1 MAIDQPLQLEQPDAV
16 TTADQSRSVNSQTAV
31 PAVPDDRALRHV
43 VTQYV
48 LDEMASG
55 RLAPGARVAETT
67 LAAALGVS
75 FSPVREALFR
85 LTEQGLLEHRPRR
98 GFFVGA
104 IDQEQIRQIFT
115 FRAALEGFAARTIV
129 ERRLE
134 AARALDDAP
143 AVPPGSGPASAPAP
157 APDPLDA
164 LDAIA
169 REGQQAAIARDAL
182 GLASC
187 NTRFHDTLVRLAG
200 HPLLNRSW
208 TMLAPARWLLIPGS
222 RPTPVT
228 PTRAASWIDR
238 HYRLLELLR
247 GDDPAAAEREAAEH
261 VRAAGY
267 YNVGRR
273 FPLDALNQGPSTS

>member
-1 MAIDQPLQLEQPDAV
+1 MVVDEPLQLEQQEAAV
-16 TTADQSRSVNSQTAV
+16 PAGQPKPANGR

-43 VTQYV
+43 VTQYI
-48 LDEMASG
+48 LDELASG

-67 LAAALGVS
+67 LAETLGVS

-104 IDQEQIRQIFT
+104 LEEEQIRQIYT

-129 ERRLE
+129 ERRL
-134 AARALDDAP
+134 AAASSSSGHASPGGSPGGAPDDAR
-143 AVPPGSGPASAPAP
+143 V
-157 APDPLDA
+157 PDPLAA
-164 LDAIA
+164 LEAIA
-169 REGQQAAIARDAL
+169 REGELAAYARDPLAL
-182 GLASC
+182 ANC
-187 NTRFHDTLVRLAG
+187 NTRFHDLLVHLAD

-228 PTRAASWIDR
+228 PTRAASWIER
-238 HYRLLELLR
+238 HYRLLRLLR

-261 VRAAGY
+261 VRAGGQYSAGH
-267 YNVGRR
+267 R
-273 FPLDALNQGPSTS
+273 FPLDALNHRPLKTKA